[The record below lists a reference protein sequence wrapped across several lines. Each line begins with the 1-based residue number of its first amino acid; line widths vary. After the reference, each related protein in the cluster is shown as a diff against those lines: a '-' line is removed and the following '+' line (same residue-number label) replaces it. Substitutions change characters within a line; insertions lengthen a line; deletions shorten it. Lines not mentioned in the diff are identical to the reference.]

1 MRQIFFPI
9 VVILML
15 AVLIFMVVT
24 LPQRIVKLQGQRDN
38 IVWQHQIDY
47 ANKLLSKG
55 LKEQSAE
62 VFEDYLRN
70 SRLSPQEEARL
81 LYKLGSIYMELYK
94 YDKALKNFYKIEML
108 QPQAEF
114 ANEMNQKI
122 VEALENLGMS
132 SQARYELEARTSLG
146 AEKETKTKVVARIGN
161 REITEMEID
170 EAINLMPDWI
180 KKNLDDPQKR
190 TDFIR
195 DYVAKEVLYAK
206 AKRLGLDTKEQTL
219 RTLEQLKKQ
228 IVVEQM
234 LGKQI
239 QERLDKITPQD
250 IRLYYD
256 ANKDN
261 YVEPAQ
267 IKVSWLSFENASQ
280 KDEILQK
287 LKKEEGNPQQAWI
300 SEGDSVISG
309 IGEARDIIVGLFL
322 KEKGQI
328 SDPIKIK
335 DKFYIFSILDKKGKR
350 QKDFE
355 EVKSEVEYEY
365 RMKKQQEVVQSVLKN
380 ALEEQEVQIYADK
393 NETKK
398 DN

>member
-300 SEGDSVISG
+300 NEGDSVISG
-309 IGEARDIIVGLFL
+309 IGEARDIIAGLFL

>member
-1 MRQIFFPI
+1 
-9 VVILML
+9 ML

-300 SEGDSVISG
+300 NEGDSVISG
-309 IGEARDIIVGLFL
+309 IGEARDIIAGLFL

>member
-300 SEGDSVISG
+300 NEGDSVISG

>member
-287 LKKEEGNPQQAWI
+287 FKKEEGNPQQAWI
-300 SEGDSVISG
+300 NEGDSVISG
-309 IGEARDIIVGLFL
+309 IGEARDIIAGLFL